1 MAEVIN
7 SVVNKDNLL
16 ATLMLKQGLLCSM
29 LQRFHLKF
37 ILLMVGRAG
46 RGAGAGGEADIK
58 TDNLLKCVLCQILSG
73 RWYQPSL
80 VRSTTFKSSDC
91 EGRAGLGW
99 AGRCLAVIS
108 FVKH

>member
-1 MAEVIN
+1 MLNVTEIPFKIH
-7 SVVNKDNLL
+7 SVD
-16 ATLMLKQGLLCSM
+16 GWE
-29 LQRFHLKF
+29 
-37 ILLMVGRAG
+37 G
-46 RGAGAGGEADIK
+46 GAGAGGEADIK

-91 EGRAGLGW
+91 EGRVGLGW

>member
-1 MAEVIN
+1 
-7 SVVNKDNLL
+7 
-16 ATLMLKQGLLCSM
+16 M

-80 VRSTTFKSSDC
+80 VRSTTFKSSDF
-91 EGRAGLGW
+91 EGWAGLGW
-99 AGRCLAVIS
+99 AGLGWAVS
-108 FVKH
+108 GCYQFCETLR

>member
-1 MAEVIN
+1 
-7 SVVNKDNLL
+7 
-16 ATLMLKQGLLCSM
+16 
-29 LQRFHLKF
+29 
-37 ILLMVGRAG
+37 MVGRAG
-46 RGAGAGGEADIK
+46 RGAVAGGEADIK